1 MAILHNK
8 LKLYLEENSKTEAEL
23 YNGNILLA
31 NIGSGDY
38 IEIWNVDGLTKPTD
52 SEIASYETAANTEET
67 NNSVRATRKKS
78 YGNIGDQ
85 LDLLYKDM
93 LSDKGDKTGEW
104 FKTVKAV
111 KDANPKD

>member
-8 LKLYLEENSKTEAEL
+8 LKLYLEANSKTDAEL
-23 YNGNILLA
+23 YNGNILLVD
-31 NIGSGDY
+31 IGSGPY
-38 IEIWNVDGLTKPTD
+38 IETWNVDGLTKPTD